1 MDLKVTEA
9 NRDSLWEACRRFSEI
24 CLEVGGRFYFAKDL
38 VISPDTARRAF
49 PAERLEAFLA
59 LKAEVD
65 PGGLFS
71 TDLWRRVFEGDPD
84 GTSHG
89 PLGTEA
95 CA

>member
-1 MDLKVTEA
+1 
-9 NRDSLWEACRRFSEI
+9 
-24 CLEVGGRFYFAKDL
+24 
-38 VISPDTARRAF
+38 
-49 PAERLEAFLA
+49 
-59 LKAEVD
+59 VD